1 MLLNVKGF
9 SSTVE
14 MLMMIE
20 ALMIIVGM
28 VMTITMTMLKTDDDY
43 DDDDD
48 DDVQAVYA
56 QRW

>member
-9 SSTVE
+9 SSIVE
-14 MLMMIE
+14 MLKMME

-28 VMTITMTMLKTDDDY
+28 VMTITMTMLTTDDDY